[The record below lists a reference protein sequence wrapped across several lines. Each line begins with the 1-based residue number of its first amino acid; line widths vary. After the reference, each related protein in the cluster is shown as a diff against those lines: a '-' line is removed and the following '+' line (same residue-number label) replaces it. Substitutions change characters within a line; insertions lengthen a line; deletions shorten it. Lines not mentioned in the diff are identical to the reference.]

1 MVSLSKGWT
10 MIFKAVKGV
19 TVPLVGDLW
28 NSSSSQSENTMAALD
43 TTTTHHA
50 HYKNRIVQEWE
61 TFNPAQVINW
71 KETDCLKRQQQ
82 QQQKHDQ
89 YKNKQTNKKFLYKP
103 QVRTSSS
110 GSIKDSN
117 TTALP
122 VQIRSIMKLVL
133 FQFIWRS
140 RPGLRGVELSL
151 PPSPPTVV

>member
-1 MVSLSKGWT
+1 

-61 TFNPAQVINW
+61 TFNPAQVR

-89 YKNKQTNKKFLYKP
+89 YKNKQTNKQKIFI
-103 QVRTSSS
+103 QTSS
-110 GSIKDSN
+110 
-117 TTALP
+117 A
-122 VQIRSIMKLVL
+122 
-133 FQFIWRS
+133 
-140 RPGLRGVELSL
+140 
-151 PPSPPTVV
+151 

>member
-1 MVSLSKGWT
+1 

-28 NSSSSQSENTMAALD
+28 NSSSSQSEITMAALD

-82 QQQKHDQ
+82 QQEKHDQ
-89 YKNKQTNKKFLYKP
+89 YKNKQTNLKCATF
-103 QVRTSSS
+103 
-110 GSIKDSN
+110 
-117 TTALP
+117 LP
-122 VQIRSIMKLVL
+122 VPSRIQRPQLCQFKLGRL
-133 FQFIWRS
+133 
-140 RPGLRGVELSL
+140 
-151 PPSPPTVV
+151 

>member
-103 QVRTSSS
+103 QVRNFSS
-110 GSIKDSN
+110 GSIKDSK

-122 VQIRSIMKLVL
+122 VQTRSLMKLVV
-133 FQFIWRS
+133 FQFI
-140 RPGLRGVELSL
+140 
-151 PPSPPTVV
+151 

>member
-1 MVSLSKGWT
+1 

-61 TFNPAQVINW
+61 TFNPAQVR
-71 KETDCLKRQQQ
+71 KETDYLKRQQQ

-89 YKNKQTNKKFLYKP
+89 YKNKQTNKQKIFI
-103 QVRTSSS
+103 QTSS
-110 GSIKDSN
+110 
-117 TTALP
+117 A
-122 VQIRSIMKLVL
+122 
-133 FQFIWRS
+133 
-140 RPGLRGVELSL
+140 
-151 PPSPPTVV
+151 

>member
-1 MVSLSKGWT
+1 

-28 NSSSSQSENTMAALD
+28 NSSSSQSEITMAALD

-89 YKNKQTNKKFLYKP
+89 YKNKQTNKQTKNFLYKP
-103 QVRTSSS
+103 QVCNFSS
-110 GSIKDSN
+110 GSIKDSK

-122 VQIRSIMKLVL
+122 VQTRSIMKLVL
-133 FQFIWRS
+133 FQINWTFKAQFTRS
-140 RPGLRGVELSL
+140 GAKFTP
-151 PPSPPTVV
+151 

>member
-19 TVPLVGDLW
+19 TVPHVGDLW

-89 YKNKQTNKKFLYKP
+89 CKNKQTNKQKNFL
-103 QVRTSSS
+103 QTSSAHLFFWFHQ
-110 GSIKDSN
+110 GFKDHSFASSN
-117 TTALP
+117 
-122 VQIRSIMKLVL
+122 
-133 FQFIWRS
+133 
-140 RPGLRGVELSL
+140 
-151 PPSPPTVV
+151 

>member
-1 MVSLSKGWT
+1 

-28 NSSSSQSENTMAALD
+28 NSSSSQSEITMAALD

-89 YKNKQTNKKFLYKP
+89 YKNKQTNKQTNKKFLYNLKCA
-103 QVRTSSS
+103 TF
-110 GSIKDSN
+110 
-117 TTALP
+117 LP
-122 VQIRSIMKLVL
+122 VPSRIQRPQLCQFKLGRL
-133 FQFIWRS
+133 
-140 RPGLRGVELSL
+140 
-151 PPSPPTVV
+151 

>member
-1 MVSLSKGWT
+1 

-71 KETDCLKRQQQ
+71 KETDNSNNNKNTINT
-82 QQQKHDQ
+82 KT
-89 YKNKQTNKKFLYKP
+89 NKQTNKQKIFI
-103 QVRTSSS
+103 QTSSAQLFFRFHQ
-110 GSIKDSN
+110 GFKDHSFASSN
-117 TTALP
+117 
-122 VQIRSIMKLVL
+122 
-133 FQFIWRS
+133 
-140 RPGLRGVELSL
+140 
-151 PPSPPTVV
+151 

>member
-1 MVSLSKGWT
+1 

-43 TTTTHHA
+43 TTTTDHA

-89 YKNKQTNKKFLYKP
+89 YKNKQTNKQTNKKFLYKP
-103 QVRTSSS
+103 QVRNFSS
-110 GSIKDSN
+110 GSIKDSK

-122 VQIRSIMKLVL
+122 VQTRSIMKLVL
-133 FQFIWRS
+133 FQFI
-140 RPGLRGVELSL
+140 
-151 PPSPPTVV
+151 

>member
-89 YKNKQTNKKFLYKP
+89 CKNNKQTNKNFFYKP
-103 QVRTSSS
+103 QVRTFSS
-110 GSIKDSN
+110 GSIKDSK
-117 TTALP
+117 TTDLP

-133 FQFIWRS
+133 FQFI
-140 RPGLRGVELSL
+140 
-151 PPSPPTVV
+151 

>member
-1 MVSLSKGWT
+1 

-89 YKNKQTNKKFLYKP
+89 YKNKQTNKQTKNFYTNLKCA
-103 QVRTSSS
+103 TF
-110 GSIKDSN
+110 
-117 TTALP
+117 LP
-122 VQIRSIMKLVL
+122 VPSRIQRPQLCQFKLL
-133 FQFIWRS
+133 GR
-140 RPGLRGVELSL
+140 L
-151 PPSPPTVV
+151 